1 MNYSFTTLAES
12 YLHRLD
18 SVAVPLSSDWGIR
31 WYGLAYAAGFV
42 VAWLLIRWMA
52 RTGRSLIPERAV
64 GDLMMYSV
72 VGVLV
77 GGRLGYA
84 LFYRPELFLTF
95 SASPPWWELLAIH
108 HGGMASHG
116 GILGVV
122 IAMCVFA
129 RKNQL
134 PALHL
139 VDMVAIA
146 APPGLFFGRLANF
159 INGELWGKRLSDA
172 MQIDPPWWSVK
183 YPEEI
188 YLGTVDVSSVAISV
202 GGETTLH
209 TQIVESLRSA
219 DPVVTEA
226 LIGQLTAWWP
236 SQLFQAMTDGPV
248 LMVIL
253 VAVWWRPRRPGIVG
267 GWFLIGYG
275 ALRIV
280 TEVVRQ
286 PDDGVALLFGMQRGQ
301 LLSVGMI
308 LFGVV
313 MIVLCSRR
321 SVQAIGGL
329 WRSSQDKTNPK
340 TKHPV

>member
-1 MNYSFTTLAES
+1 MNYSFITLAES

-18 SVAVPLSSDWGIR
+18 SVALPLSPDLGIR

-42 VAWLLIRWMA
+42 VAWLCIRWMA
-52 RTGRSLIPERAV
+52 RTGRSVIPERAV
-64 GDLMMYSV
+64 ADLMMYAV

-84 LFYRPELFLTF
+84 LFYKPELFITF
-95 SASPPWWELLAIH
+95 SPSPPWWELLAIH
-108 HGGMASHG
+108 RGGMASHG
-116 GILGVV
+116 GILGVIV
-122 IAMCVFA
+122 AMFIFA

-134 PALHL
+134 PGLHL

-159 INGELWGKRLSDA
+159 VNGELWGKRLPDA

-188 YLGTVDVSSVAISV
+188 YLGTIDISTVVSTV
-202 GGETTLH
+202 GGDTTLH

-236 SQLFQAMTDGPV
+236 SQLFQALTDGP
-248 LMVIL
+248 IL
-253 VAVWWRPRRPGIVG
+253 LAILIAVWWRPRRPGVVG
-267 GWFLIGYG
+267 GWFLVGYG

-301 LLSVGMI
+301 LLSVGVILLGIAMI
-308 LFGVV
+308 F
-313 MIVLCSRR
+313 ICARR
-321 SVQAIGGL
+321 SVHPIGGL
-329 WRSSQDKTNPK
+329 QNSCQRT
-340 TKHPV
+340 TKVNEPQSA